1 MTADKTVSLVVPA
14 YNEEESI
21 QEFLSR
27 ILPIME
33 NTGYDYEIVFVDDGS
48 SDRTASII
56 DGLSRH
62 YPCIRLIKLSRNFG
76 KEAALTAGL
85 TYASGDAV
93 IPMDCDLQDPPEL
106 IPEMIDLWEEG
117 FKVVH
122 AVRRNRTSDSW
133 MKRETAKSF
142 YSVMSMITDVYIP
155 RNCGDYRLMDRAVVK
170 AILSFPERNRFMKGI
185 MAAAGFRSATIEY
198 DRPERTAGVTKFN
211 FWKLWNFALDGI
223 TSFSTVPLRVWTYIG
238 AMIAVCSFAY
248 AGWIIFKTMYWGTVT
263 PGFATLMS
271 VVSTLFTFVSPKLRC
286 FPPLQG
292 CLEIDLASPA
302 RRAQS
307 PGQ

>member
-155 RNCGDYRLMDRAVVK
+155 HNCGDFRLMDRAVVK

-185 MAAAGFRSATIEY
+185 MAAGPALLQARLPTY
-198 DRPERTAGVTKFN
+198 LLERLSMKKAEGVT
-211 FWKLWNFALDGI
+211 L
-223 TSFSTVPLRVWTYIG
+223 
-238 AMIAVCSFAY
+238 
-248 AGWIIFKTMYWGTVT
+248 
-263 PGFATLMS
+263 FATTKTKTNLGKS
-271 VVSTLFTFVSPKLRC
+271 DRTCVRFS
-286 FPPLQG
+286 
-292 CLEIDLASPA
+292 
-302 RRAQS
+302 
-307 PGQ
+307 